1 MANVTTCAKFTHAPK
16 GKELAAKNYFASK
29 WVGSPSTFFYWFW
42 LPTATFGHS
51 VLCAAAATFFSF
63 LSSFLC
69 SARFNPLL
77 HHLNLLMLDFYQNT
91 AVYPAQVLMYL
102 HTQQRCIACEGKK
115 EAAVAEVLLQ
125 KCRQWRNSVIRSTAK
140 KGNKRWK
147 KLLFVLL
154 EYYMLYVSKKAM
166 DTFV

>member
-1 MANVTTCAKFTHAPK
+1 MSRKPIYIFLLILTSDCNAWPQCAC
-16 GKELAAKNYFASK
+16 
-29 WVGSPSTFFYWFW
+29 
-42 LPTATFGHS
+42 
-51 VLCAAAATFFSF
+51 CAAAATFFSF

-91 AVYPAQVLMYL
+91 AVYPAIQVLMYL

-115 EAAVAEVLLQ
+115 EEAAVAEVLLQ

-140 KGNKRWK
+140 KGTKGGNCFSYFSSITCYMYLRKLWI
-147 KLLFVLL
+147 LLFRTRETSSNFCHRFGALW
-154 EYYMLYVSKKAM
+154 
-166 DTFV
+166 

>member
-1 MANVTTCAKFTHAPK
+1 
-16 GKELAAKNYFASK
+16 
-29 WVGSPSTFFYWFW
+29 
-42 LPTATFGHS
+42 
-51 VLCAAAATFFSF
+51 
-63 LSSFLC
+63 
-69 SARFNPLL
+69 
-77 HHLNLLMLDFYQNT
+77 MLDFYQNT

-115 EAAVAEVLLQ
+115 EEAVVAEVLLQ

-154 EYYMLYVSKKAM
+154 EYYMLYVSKNAK

>member
-1 MANVTTCAKFTHAPK
+1 
-16 GKELAAKNYFASK
+16 
-29 WVGSPSTFFYWFW
+29 
-42 LPTATFGHS
+42 
-51 VLCAAAATFFSF
+51 
-63 LSSFLC
+63 
-69 SARFNPLL
+69 
-77 HHLNLLMLDFYQNT
+77 MLDFYQNT
-91 AVYPAQVLMYL
+91 AVYPAIQVLMYL

-125 KCRQWRNSVIRSTAK
+125 KCRQWRNSVIRSTYCE
-140 KGNKRWK
+140 KGNKRW